1 MIFYGIMRSD
11 MRIQSPVVYSYE
23 IERSR
28 FIGYLFRCF
37 SVEDAKFYLDEVRKE
52 HPNATHVTHAYR
64 IGESIAHSSDD
75 SEPAGTA
82 GMPMRDVLEKNHLTD
97 IIAIT
102 VRYFGGIKLGAAG
115 LTRAYAK
122 SVSGAVA
129 LAVIT
134 EPVQVTKYRIETD
147 YNLLGKAENVIRNR
161 YTHEST
167 EYGENAV
174 ITFLAKDDP
183 TEVFREITSGRYIP
197 EKIGTEEMEI
207 PVKNPI

>member
-1 MIFYGIMRSD
+1 
-11 MRIQSPVVYSYE
+11 MRIQSPVEYSYE

-37 SVEDAKFYLDEVRKE
+37 STEDAKFYLGEIRKL
-52 HPNATHVTHAYR
+52 HPNATHVTHAYK
-64 IGESIAHSSDD
+64 IGDTIAHSSDD

-82 GMPMRDVLEKNHLTD
+82 GMPMRDVLDKNNLTD

-129 LAVIT
+129 LATLT
-134 EPVQVTKYRIETD
+134 EPVILTKYEIDTD
-147 YNLLGKAENVIRNR
+147 YSYLGKIENVIRSR
-161 YTHEST
+161 FTYLQT
-167 EYGENAV
+167 EYAESV
-174 ITFLAKDDP
+174 KITFLSKEDP
-183 TEVFREITSGRYIP
+183 SGIFRELTSGKYLP
-197 EKIGTEEMEI
+197 VPLGTEETEI
-207 PVKNPI
+207 PVTK